1 MYTLNLRVDDLPP
14 SNPLSFKTRR
24 SKKVKDQKVYKYS
37 ALDYS
42 LDYDL
47 PYANMA
53 MAAGTFLATHV
64 RIVIIVIICIP
75 KQLALPSK
83 SLGSFSH
90 VETGISHKISPVV
103 LLFEGYNIQGEI
115 SSEMSVPSVG
125 TGILL
130 EISLSEQ

>member
-1 MYTLNLRVDDLPP
+1 MFLNLRVDDLPP

-75 KQLALPSK
+75 K
-83 SLGSFSH
+83 
-90 VETGISHKISPVV
+90 
-103 LLFEGYNIQGEI
+103 
-115 SSEMSVPSVG
+115 
-125 TGILL
+125 
-130 EISLSEQ
+130 